1 VSKRESEIGERTGV
15 GFHKMKHG
23 RPYSLTQNLEDLK
36 NDALEFGY
44 NLLISPDKKQVAI
57 SPKDVKR
64 LRKF

>member
-1 VSKRESEIGERTGV
+1 MVKQSEIGKRTGV
-15 GFHKMKHG
+15 GFHIMKHG
-23 RPYSLTQNLEDLK
+23 RPYNLTQNLEDLK

-44 NLLISPDKKQVAI
+44 NLLVSPDKKQVAI